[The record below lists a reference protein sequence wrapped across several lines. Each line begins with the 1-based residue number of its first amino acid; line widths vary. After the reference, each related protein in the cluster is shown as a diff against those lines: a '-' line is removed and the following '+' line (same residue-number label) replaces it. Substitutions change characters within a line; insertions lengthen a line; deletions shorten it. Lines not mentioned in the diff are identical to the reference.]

1 LIIVGG
7 IVEVGKMNLLITIAL
22 LFIVSFSFPL
32 LGSSDYANTPPVLF
46 IKEYANFAWG
56 ISEGGW
62 FIDSTGSVFT
72 FDRAKDSVWT
82 LAINDS
88 LTPQQMQHMHNFATA
103 SNQRISND
111 TLIKMSLLI
120 QPARTGGISN
130 FDNGCRDFGG
140 VEYRAYY
147 FDSIAMIYRTVRLFA
162 YGDMGLRNSS
172 PAAITIAKWLVY
184 TIDSLNPV
192 GPCMSSIEPPNAIL
206 FSPKK
211 SFSYKNSNQM
221 TNYFDV
227 YGRKVS
233 KELFSNK
240 VYIDSDRHIIFNML
254 KN

>member
-1 LIIVGG
+1 
-7 IVEVGKMNLLITIAL
+7 MNFAL
-22 LFIVSFSFPL
+22 LFITSLSFPL
-32 LGSSDYANTPPVLF
+32 LGSSDNANTSQVLF

-56 ISEGGW
+56 IAEGGW

-82 LAINDS
+82 LARNDS

-120 QPARTGGISN
+120 QPARTGVISS
-130 FDNGCRDFGG
+130 FDNGCIDFGG

-147 FDSIAMIYRTVRLFA
+147 FDSISMIYRIVRLFA

-184 TIDSLNPV
+184 TIDSPNPV
-192 GPCMSSIEPPNAIL
+192 SPCMSSIEPPNAIL
-206 FSPKK
+206 FSSKK

-221 TNYFDV
+221 MNYFDV
-227 YGRKVS
+227 NGRKVS
-233 KELFSNK
+233 KESFSNK

-254 KN
+254 INCRNR